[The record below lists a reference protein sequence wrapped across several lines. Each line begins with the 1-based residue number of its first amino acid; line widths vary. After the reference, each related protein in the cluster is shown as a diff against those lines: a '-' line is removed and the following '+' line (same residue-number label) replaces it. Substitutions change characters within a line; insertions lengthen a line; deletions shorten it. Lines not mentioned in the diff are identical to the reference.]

1 MFEGWTAEIQV
12 PTPEAEKGG
21 LEWAGRRLPIL
32 DHRPGKGEAEFV
44 LDLEDGQTLV
54 VPESSVQVWN
64 KAGVQQ
70 PTGRQGILPQY
81 TGQIHPQQHHVA

>member
-1 MFEGWTAEIQV
+1 MSMFEGWTAEIQV

-64 KAGVQQ
+64 KGMM
-70 PTGRQGILPQY
+70 PTALVFAPALPENPTALPPY
-81 TGQIHPQQHHVA
+81 